1 MEDGHRRKHRRKH
14 HRKHRRILLIE
25 EIDSIIKY
33 WEHER
38 LRLSHLAAMRTGVH
52 KRFLGQDYIEA
63 LDEGWGDGTRLRHL
77 DHVLCCNLQLN
88 AYCALRNDITESNAS
103 EAVVLLSLSI
113 PVFRTKELGGVLRMI
128 QYFSSMP
135 SYPDTGPEPSVTQL
149 FDTTPLEHTWIRWIL
164 QYYEKVLPG
173 VEF

>member
-1 MEDGHRRKHRRKH
+1 METGHRRRGKRRRK
-14 HRKHRRILLIE
+14 LLIE
-25 EIDSIIKY
+25 EIDSNIKF

-63 LDEGWGDGTRLRHL
+63 PDEGWGDGTRLRHL
-77 DHVLCCNLQLN
+77 GNMLCCNLELN

-103 EAVVLLSLSI
+103 VAAVMLSLSL
-113 PVFRTKELGGVLRMI
+113 PVFRQKALDGVLRMI
-128 QYFSSMP
+128 HYFSSMP
-135 SYPDTGPEPSVTQL
+135 SYPDTGPEPTVRQL
-149 FDTTPLEHTWIRWIL
+149 FDATPLERIWIRWVIL
-164 QYYEKVLPG
+164 YYKQVLPG